1 MLKVDLGEAQI
12 WMHVAADLHL
22 QSADDSLAGANYPQT
37 NQLNVA
43 HVCAGFAF
51 ELLFKVLARAGG
63 GDPPAVH
70 RPSEAFETIKQL
82 PDDRLVDSIGK
93 IFSQHGWRDTEELL
107 TFLDDLCD
115 TNRKYWGLPRS
126 GMGGRHA
133 EFGVGGRKAGDA
145 LRKMHQDLSRLA
157 LRSIDANTGVMEDWG
172 GIYAIA
178 KEE

>member
-1 MLKVDLGEAQI
+1 MLKLDLGEAQI
-12 WMHVAADLHL
+12 WMRVAADLHS
-22 QSADDSLAGANYPQT
+22 QSADASLAGANYPQT
-37 NQLNVA
+37 NQLSVA

-70 RPSEAFETIKQL
+70 PPSEAYETIKQL
-82 PDDRLVDSIGK
+82 PDKNMLDSVGK
-93 IFSQHGWRDTEELL
+93 IFSQHGWGDPDELFA
-107 TFLDDLCD
+107 FLDDLCD
-115 TNRKYWGLPRS
+115 INRKYWGRS
-126 GMGGRHA
+126 KTGTGGGHA

-157 LRSIDANTGVMEDWG
+157 LRSIDANTDVMEDWS